1 MPPPMKPW
9 MARHTIISLIE
20 VERLHMRLAAAKP
33 PAAMANSV
41 RVPSARDR
49 KPDSGIITTSAMR

>member
-1 MPPPMKPW
+1 MKPW
-9 MARHTIISLIE
+9 MARQKIISLI
-20 VERLHMRLAAAKP
+20 VVDRPHIRLAAAKP

-49 KPDSGIITTSAMR
+49 NPDSGIITTSAMR